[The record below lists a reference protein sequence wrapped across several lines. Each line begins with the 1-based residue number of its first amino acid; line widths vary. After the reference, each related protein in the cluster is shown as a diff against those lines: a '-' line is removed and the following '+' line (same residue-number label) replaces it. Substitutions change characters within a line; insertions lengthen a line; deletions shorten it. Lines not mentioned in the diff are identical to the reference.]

1 MNPGNAGS
9 TEPIT
14 AAPRARPGQG
24 LARSRAGLL
33 REGNLFMAGRPDPTM
48 LLHRS
53 LTHIHTG
60 PCHKQKELLE
70 KQTALGNEKIQQQRR

>member
-1 MNPGNAGS
+1 
-9 TEPIT
+9 
-14 AAPRARPGQG
+14 
-24 LARSRAGLL
+24 
-33 REGNLFMAGRPDPTM
+33 M